1 MKTQMF
7 KAKDVKSAI
16 NLVNEEFGDKA
27 IILSTKKNNGV
38 VEVEASD
45 NDEIIEN
52 HKRKISQK
60 KTFSNVFL
68 KQMNGEETKRDK
80 NISYIKNPSKN
91 YEQEDQKQKRM
102 FEQINQNLESIKKEI
117 NNVIITDQSGISD
130 QLSYF
135 TPVKLRQERF
145 SPEIIN
151 KLNYSFIGK
160 SLEEGRI
167 SFFRELAKKLS
178 SNDFSRMLSSRNIF
192 VFGNSGSGKSTLSAK
207 IASFLSD
214 KKQTKNINFIDV
226 SNTSTGHSDVLRS
239 YSRMLG
245 FSISDYKSFNFN
257 SNDSNDTKINVFDF
271 SGDIN
276 FSIQKINEIKNS
288 FPSFEFCSILTV
300 QSGSNTD
307 MINGVCKKAGNIRPM
322 IAVTKLDECWVGAEE
337 FSSLALNNARIGLV
351 TGTKVIIDSIM
362 EANENSLTKYM
373 KENFNNV

>member
-1 MKTQMF
+1 
-7 KAKDVKSAI
+7 
-16 NLVNEEFGDKA
+16 
-27 IILSTKKNNGV
+27 
-38 VEVEASD
+38 
-45 NDEIIEN
+45 
-52 HKRKISQK
+52 
-60 KTFSNVFL
+60 
-68 KQMNGEETKRDK
+68 MNGEETKKDK

-91 YEQEDQKQKRM
+91 YEQEDHKQKRM

-226 SNTSTGHSDVLRS
+226 SNTSTALATSSARPGRPLSGDSSVS
-239 YSRMLG
+239 IFSVE
-245 FSISDYKSFNFN
+245 SIS
-257 SNDSNDTKINVFDF
+257 V
-271 SGDIN
+271 
-276 FSIQKINEIKNS
+276 
-288 FPSFEFCSILTV
+288 
-300 QSGSNTD
+300 
-307 MINGVCKKAGNIRPM
+307 
-322 IAVTKLDECWVGAEE
+322 
-337 FSSLALNNARIGLV
+337 
-351 TGTKVIIDSIM
+351 
-362 EANENSLTKYM
+362 
-373 KENFNNV
+373 

>member
-68 KQMNGEETKRDK
+68 NKMNGEETKRDK

-91 YEQEDQKQKRM
+91 YEQEDHKQKRM

>member
-91 YEQEDQKQKRM
+91 YEQEDHKQKRM
-102 FEQINQNLESIKKEI
+102 FEQINQNLESLKKEI

>member
-91 YEQEDQKQKRM
+91 YEQEDHKQKRM

>member
-68 KQMNGEETKRDK
+68 KQMNGEQTKKDK

-91 YEQEDQKQKRM
+91 YEQEDHKQKRM

>member
-52 HKRKISQK
+52 HKRKINQK

-68 KQMNGEETKRDK
+68 KQMNGEETKKDK

-102 FEQINQNLESIKKEI
+102 FEQINQNLESLKKEI